1 MDLFAVLFSRQG
13 RIGRANYW
21 LGIGVTVPLALV
33 QIYIDRTYGES
44 GELVPVLIGLALG
57 LLNLWINICV
67 ALKRY
72 HDRGKSGWWILICLI
87 PLAGAIWQLVELGTM
102 RGDEGPNE
110 YGPDAL
116 QSSGASGDLG
126 MRPQG
131 GHKSATSVSAAT
143 GLAATAMMPR
153 PRSPYTDGRPVFGK
167 RV

>member
-21 LGIGVTVPLALV
+21 LGIGVTVPLALL

-44 GELVPVLIGLALG
+44 GELAPVLIGLALG

-87 PLAGAIWQLVELGTM
+87 PLAGEIG
-102 RGDEGPNE
+102 R
-110 YGPDAL
+110 
-116 QSSGASGDLG
+116 ASC
-126 MRPQG
+126 R
-131 GHKSATSVSAAT
+131 
-143 GLAATAMMPR
+143 
-153 PRSPYTDGRPVFGK
+153 
-167 RV
+167 